1 VRLDVYDLRGAHV
14 ATLVDGVHAGGNG
27 SVTWNGRDAS
37 GRPVASGV
45 YFYRLSAGDTRLV
58 RKMVLLK

>member
-1 VRLDVYDLRGAHV
+1 LDVYDLRGAHV
-14 ATLVDGVHAGGNG
+14 ATLVDGARPGGDG
-27 SVTWNGRDAS
+27 STTWNGRDAN

-58 RKMVLLK
+58 RKMVLLR